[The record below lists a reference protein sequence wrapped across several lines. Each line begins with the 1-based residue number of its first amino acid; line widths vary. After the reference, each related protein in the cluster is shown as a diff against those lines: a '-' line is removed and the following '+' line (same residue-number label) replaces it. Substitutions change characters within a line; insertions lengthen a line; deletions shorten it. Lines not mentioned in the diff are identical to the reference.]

1 MIKTFKRYKISI
13 LHIAIALLLS
23 SFPFVGTCQFTVSQD
38 SINLTLPPDSLVR
51 DSSVIDRIPPLN
63 QLIDSAILHS
73 GLMQRQIKQH
83 DIKELER
90 NTITQQWLKYIN
102 LFATTNYGV
111 YDNFLS
117 VQDQSVVGS
126 TINTGTSF
134 RWSVGLTVSGTPLYD
149 FFNRPTVKKINAL
162 EAEQELDLKK
172 DLELE
177 IKKTVIEQLNK
188 TLMLYRIMLIANEN
202 VYSNYTQLIMS
213 ERMFYQGEM
222 ELFDLANVRE
232 MYYKSLTAF
241 EQNKYE
247 FQMNYLILEA
257 ICGFQF

>member
-1 MIKTFKRYKISI
+1 MTIFLDRYKLLFFNAFFI
-13 LHIAIALLLS
+13 LLILFFPHEGKSQIA
-23 SFPFVGTCQFTVSQD
+23 VGND
-38 SINLTLPPDSLVR
+38 STNLTILPDSLLP
-51 DSSVIDRIPPLN
+51 DSSIIDRIPPLN

-111 YDNFLS
+111 YDNFMS

-126 TINTGTSF
+126 SINTGTSF
-134 RWSVGLTVSGTPLYD
+134 RWSVGVTVSGTPIYD
-149 FFNRPTVKKINAL
+149 FFNRPTVKKINEL
-162 EAEQELDLKK
+162 EAEQELDLKN
-172 DLELE
+172 DLALE
-177 IKKTVIEQLNK
+177 IKKTVIQQLHK
-188 TLMLYRIMLIANEN
+188 TLMIYRIMVIANEN
-202 VYSNYTQLIMS
+202 VYSNYTQLVMS
-213 ERMFYQGEM
+213 ERLFYQGEM